1 MLQRTGRPGGILGIA
16 RYKSTARPLL
26 CIRTDGPSSEV
37 SVNARERLSRQS
49 DLFERIPV
57 ERIQSSQAIPL
68 QALIHQHN
76 DFLQRVTLMSM
87 QGCNSPHQTVDTF
100 DVLGAGEQRT
110 RC

>member
-1 MLQRTGRPGGILGIA
+1 MLQRTQRPGGELVSLG
-16 RYKSTARPLL
+16 YKSIVRPLL
-26 CIRTDGPSSEV
+26 CIRADGPSSEV

-57 ERIQSSQAIPL
+57 ERIQSRQAIPL

-76 DFLQRVTLMSM
+76 NFVQRVALTSM
-87 QGCNSPHQTVDTF
+87 QGCNSSHQAIDTF